1 MAVMIGPTSS
11 NPINMELSIRQRTN
25 TPAVQKISEELNA
38 GGRVAVAEKAF
49 QTALGHVSRLL
60 AEKNIQVSTVFDSEN
75 GNQVR
80 IVDGDSGKLITQLP
94 PDAVIQIAQK
104 SKEQNIGWIVNKL
117 L

>member
-11 NPINMELSIRQRTN
+11 NPINMELSIRQRVN
-25 TPAVQKISEELNA
+25 TPALKEISEELNA

-49 QTALGHVSRLL
+49 QTALGQVSRLL
-60 AEKNIQVSTVFDSEN
+60 AEKNIQVSTVFDGIN

-80 IVDGDSGKLITQLP
+80 IVDGDSGRLITQLP
-94 PDAVIQIAQK
+94 PNAVIQIAQK
-104 SKEQNIGWIVNKL
+104 SKEHHIGWIINKL